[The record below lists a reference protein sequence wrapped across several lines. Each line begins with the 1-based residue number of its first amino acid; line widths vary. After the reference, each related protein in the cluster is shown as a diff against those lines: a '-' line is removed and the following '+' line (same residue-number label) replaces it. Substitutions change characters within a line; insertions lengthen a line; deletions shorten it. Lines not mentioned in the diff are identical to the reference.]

1 MLRTMRA
8 AHPDTAEVKGYA
20 LLSYLHALQTQPR
33 TWSSM
38 LDAMS
43 PEDRQF
49 FEDPVF
55 ASQWYPRRHLHALLD
70 ALDVVSLGAESEFR
84 RVGERAADF
93 QIHRIHRVFLSFA
106 TPALVFRRAGVI
118 LSRQS
123 TAGEFR
129 VLEEGDLRL
138 VGELLDADVPP
149 RLPLVIAGWSDR
161 VVQMLRRRPNP
172 TEVSQ
177 LAPGRYRFLVSWT

>member
-1 MLRTMRA
+1 MLA
-8 AHPDTAEVKGYA
+8 AMSAPHPDDAEVKGYA
-20 LLSYLHALQTQPR
+20 LLSYLRALQSQPR

-43 PEDRQF
+43 PDDRRF
-49 FEDPVF
+49 FEDPIF
-55 ASQWYPRRHLHALLD
+55 ANHWYPRRHLHALLD
-70 ALDVVSLGAESEFR
+70 ALDVVSGGSEAEFR
-84 RVGERAADF
+84 RLGERSADF
-93 QIHRIHRVFLSFA
+93 QIHRIHKVFLSFA

-129 VLEEGDLRL
+129 VLEESELHL
-138 VGELLDADVPP
+138 VGELVDPEVPQ

-161 VVQMLRRRPNP
+161 VVQMLRRRPTP
-172 TEVSQ
+172 TAVTMIS
-177 LAPGRYRFLVSWT
+177 PGRYRFTVAWT